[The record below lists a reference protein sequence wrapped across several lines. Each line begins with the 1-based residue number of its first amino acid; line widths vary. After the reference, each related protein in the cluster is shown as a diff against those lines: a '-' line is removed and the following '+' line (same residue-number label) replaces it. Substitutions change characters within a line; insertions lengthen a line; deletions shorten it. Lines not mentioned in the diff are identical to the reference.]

1 MSWRGLHRKGLQG
14 HARALSF
21 VQPLPPGL
29 KDHRKE
35 SLIEERLT
43 VRPGGH
49 ALPVFKSY
57 YKARV
62 NKAVELVKGCT
73 FVTVEQNGDC
83 RNTHAWSVDF

>member
-1 MSWRGLHRKGLQG
+1 MHHKGLQG

-35 SLIEERLT
+35 ESLIEQGLTT

-49 ALPVFKSY
+49 ALPGFKSY

-62 NKAVELVKGCT
+62 NKAVELVKGYT
-73 FVTVEQNGDC
+73 LVTEELNRDR
-83 RNTHAWSVDF
+83 RNTHA